1 MTVIRCSHE
10 TRLWEALASGQWPQA
25 CESELRDHVAA
36 CRECSELALVATSIN
51 SDRHEAE
58 AVANVPPS
66 GAVWWRM
73 QMRLERESK
82 QAAARTVRRAHSAI
96 VALTVGSLL
105 LVLAMTSL
113 LRAGW
118 SWLVATL
125 PKSGDLAAMMPAAP
139 PLTIVILVSVTLA
152 VITPLALYL
161 AVAEE

>member
-1 MTVIRCSHE
+1 MNGNRCSHE
-10 TRLWEALASGQWPQA
+10 ARLWEALASGQWPEA

-36 CRECSELALVATSIN
+36 CRECRELALVASSIS

-58 AVANVPPS
+58 AGANVPPS

-82 QAAARTVRRAHSAI
+82 QAAARTVRRAHSVI
-96 VALTVGSLL
+96 VALTVGSLVL
-105 LVLAMTSL
+105 LLAMTSL

-118 SWLVATL
+118 TWLAATL
-125 PKSGDLAAMMPAAP
+125 PRTGELAALMPAAP
-139 PLTIVILVSVTLA
+139 PLTVVILVAGTLA

>member
-1 MTVIRCSHE
+1 MTATGCSQE
-10 TRLWEALASGQWPQA
+10 ARLWEALASGQWPDA
-25 CESELRDHVAA
+25 CESALRDHVAS
-36 CRECSELALVATSIN
+36 CRECRELALVATSIN
-51 SDRHEAE
+51 SDRHETE
-58 AVANVPPS
+58 AGTNVPPS

-73 QMRLERESK
+73 QMRLEREAK

-118 SWLVATL
+118 SWLAETL
-125 PKSGDLAAMMPAAP
+125 PKSGDLTAMMPAAP

-152 VITPLALYL
+152 VITPVALYL
-161 AVAEE
+161 AVADE